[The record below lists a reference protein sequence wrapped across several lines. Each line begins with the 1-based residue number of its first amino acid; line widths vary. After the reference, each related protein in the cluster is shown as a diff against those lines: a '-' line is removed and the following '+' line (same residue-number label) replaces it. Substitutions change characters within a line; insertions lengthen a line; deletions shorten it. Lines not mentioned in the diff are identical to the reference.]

1 MDGIERVWKIGGFS
15 GWAAINLDRKKM
27 RMAPQ
32 MISYGNYR
40 FLYIHWTMYIPAY
53 VLHCYNFNCTTPTC
67 IHDAEFAHE

>member
-32 MISYGNYR
+32 IISYGIVG
-40 FLYIHWTMYIPAY
+40 FCTFIGLCISSHMYYTVIISIVP
-53 VLHCYNFNCTTPTC
+53 H
-67 IHDAEFAHE
+67 